1 MPVILTLLAG
11 TDILALIA
19 NYLEREEEKSVQIAW
34 KGGEKSAPN
43 IPFEIPQG
51 KLTPSTAQ

>member
-1 MPVILTLLAG
+1 MPLILTLLAG

-19 NYLEREEEKSVQIAW
+19 NYLERGEKSVQIAW

>member
-19 NYLEREEEKSVQIAW
+19 NHLERGGKSVQIAW